1 MIQEQVKMT
10 NNLINID
17 SQQAWLRLILIFVMS
32 VLGTAGMWS
41 VVIIMPNIQNEF
53 QLDRA
58 ASTYPYVTTMF
69 GYGFGNVIIGRMLD
83 KVGFKKPIIFALAL
97 LIISYI
103 CSIFAYNILWL
114 SVIQFFLGFSAA
126 AFFGPMMADISKFF
140 YKRKGLAVSL
150 VASAQHL
157 CGAIWPFLIKDFLLE
172 GDWRNAH
179 LFIALICS
187 IFIPILFYFI
197 GNKSPNLKNDISI
210 KLETNNENQNLK
222 LPISNKKF
230 QILLML
236 AGIFCCI
243 AMSMPQVHIVPLCID
258 NGFGLGVGTEILSF
272 MLFAA
277 VTSRVLFGFLSDKIG
292 PIQTLLIGSTLQA
305 ISLSMF
311 LPFDSQLSL
320 YIVAVFFGLS
330 QGGIVPIYAVIIS
343 KFLPSEEVA
352 ERVGLLIFATVI
364 GMSLGGWVSGEIYDY
379 TSSYSWAFLN
389 GIFWN
394 IINLIIMV
402 YLFFIYLRAKKVIV

>member
-1 MIQEQVKMT
+1 MT
-10 NNLINID
+10 SNLINID
-17 SQQAWLRLILIFVMS
+17 SRQAWLRLFLVFTMS

-41 VVIIMPNIQNEF
+41 VVIIMPSIQNEF

-83 KVGFKKPIIFALAL
+83 KIGIKKPIIFALSL
-97 LIISYI
+97 LIISYLL
-103 CSIFAYNILWL
+103 STLANNILWL
-114 SVIQFFLGFSAA
+114 SIIQFFLGFSAA
-126 AFFGPMMADISKFF
+126 AFFGPMMADISKYFN
-140 YKRKGLAVSL
+140 KRKGLAVSL
-150 VASAQHL
+150 VASGQHL
-157 CGAIWPFLIKDFLLE
+157 CGAIWPFIIKDFLIE

-197 GNKSPNLKNDISI
+197 GNKSPNSKNNTLVLEEI
-210 KLETNNENQNLK
+210 KNTNSNLK
-222 LPISNKKF
+222 LPISN
-230 QILLML
+230 QRVQTLLMI
-236 AGIFCCI
+236 AGVFCCV
-243 AMSMPQVHIVPLCID
+243 AMAMPQVHIVPLCID
-258 NGFGLGVGTEILSF
+258 SGFGLGVGTEILSF

-277 VTSRVLFGFLSDKIG
+277 VTSRVLFGLLSDKIG
-292 PIQTLLIGSTLQA
+292 PIQTLILGSALQA

-320 YIVAVFFGLS
+320 YIVAIFFGLS

-343 KFLPSEEVA
+343 KFLPANEVA
-352 ERVGLLIFATVI
+352 ERVGLLIFATII
-364 GMSLGGWVSGEIYDY
+364 GMSLGGWLSGEIYDY
-379 TSSYSWAFLN
+379 TSSYSLAFLN

-394 IINLIIMV
+394 IINLIIMI
-402 YLFFIYLRAKKVIV
+402 YLFFIYQKAKKLW

>member
-1 MIQEQVKMT
+1 MT
-10 NNLINID
+10 SNLINID
-17 SQQAWLRLILIFVMS
+17 SRQAWLRLFLVFTMS

-41 VVIIMPNIQNEF
+41 VVIIMPSIQNEF

-83 KVGFKKPIIFALAL
+83 KIGIKKPIIFALSL
-97 LIISYI
+97 LITSYLL
-103 CSIFAYNILWL
+103 STLANNILWL
-114 SVIQFFLGFSAA
+114 SIIQFFLGFSAA
-126 AFFGPMMADISKFF
+126 AFFGPMMADISKYFN
-140 YKRKGLAVSL
+140 KRKGLAVSL
-150 VASAQHL
+150 VASGQHL
-157 CGAIWPFLIKDFLLE
+157 CGAIWPFIIKDFLIE

-197 GNKSPNLKNDISI
+197 GNKSPNSKNNTLVLEEI
-210 KLETNNENQNLK
+210 KNTNSNLK
-222 LPISNKKF
+222 LPISN
-230 QILLML
+230 QRVQTLLMI
-236 AGIFCCI
+236 AGVFCCV
-243 AMSMPQVHIVPLCID
+243 AMAMPQVHIVPLCID
-258 NGFGLGVGTEILSF
+258 SGFGLGVGTEILSF

-277 VTSRVLFGFLSDKIG
+277 VTSRVLFGLLSDKIG
-292 PIQTLLIGSTLQA
+292 PIQTLILGSALQA

-320 YIVAVFFGLS
+320 YIVAIFFGLS

-343 KFLPSEEVA
+343 KFLPANEVA
-352 ERVGLLIFATVI
+352 ERVGLLIFATII
-364 GMSLGGWVSGEIYDY
+364 GMSLGGWLSGEIYDY
-379 TSSYSWAFLN
+379 TSSYSLAFLN

-394 IINLIIMV
+394 IINLIIII
-402 YLFFIYLRAKKVIV
+402 YLFFVYQKAKKSMVIK

>member
-1 MIQEQVKMT
+1 MT
-10 NNLINID
+10 SNLINID
-17 SQQAWLRLILIFVMS
+17 SRQAWLRLFLVFTMS

-41 VVIIMPNIQNEF
+41 VVIIMPSIQNEF

-83 KVGFKKPIIFALAL
+83 KIGIKKPIIFALSL
-97 LIISYI
+97 LITSYLL
-103 CSIFAYNILWL
+103 STLANNILWL
-114 SVIQFFLGFSAA
+114 SIIQFFLGFSAA
-126 AFFGPMMADISKFF
+126 AFFGPMMADISKYFN
-140 YKRKGLAVSL
+140 KRKGLAVSL
-150 VASAQHL
+150 VASGQHL
-157 CGAIWPFLIKDFLLE
+157 CGAIWPFIIKDFLIE

-197 GNKSPNLKNDISI
+197 GNKSPNSKNNTLVLEEI
-210 KLETNNENQNLK
+210 KNTNSNLK
-222 LPISNKKF
+222 LPISN
-230 QILLML
+230 QRVQTLLMI
-236 AGIFCCI
+236 AGIFCCV
-243 AMSMPQVHIVPLCID
+243 AMAMPQVHIVPLCID
-258 NGFGLGVGTEILSF
+258 SGFGLGVGTEILSF

-277 VTSRVLFGFLSDKIG
+277 VTSRVLFGLLSDKIG
-292 PIQTLLIGSTLQA
+292 PIQTLILGSALQA

-320 YIVAVFFGLS
+320 YIVAIFFGLS

-343 KFLPSEEVA
+343 KFLPANEVA
-352 ERVGLLIFATVI
+352 ERVGLLIFATII
-364 GMSLGGWVSGEIYDY
+364 GMSLGGWLSGEIYDY
-379 TSSYSWAFLN
+379 TSSYSLAFLN

-402 YLFFIYLRAKKVIV
+402 YLFLIYQRAKKFMIIK